1 MRLVSTTGKSR
12 ATLADAVLHP
22 FAADGSLYLPE
33 ATPVIPRAFFN
44 NMSEMT
50 IEEISYVVANTLLGE
65 DIASSKLKSIVESS
79 LTGAIP
85 IHRLDDTTA
94 IAELYHSPTL
104 AYKDVSTYFMCRA
117 INELRGIPRHP
128 NFIVATTGNTG
139 ASIANACHATRTGN
153 AIILYPYGTL
163 SRAQQ
168 SQFTTL
174 GSNVY
179 PVEVAGSIDDC
190 KTIIKQL
197 FADPEL
203 CAQYHLVSANTINI
217 LRIVPQV
224 FYFFYLWSRLGAES
238 KTPLD
243 IAVPSGNMSNLL
255 AGALAKKMGLPIGR
269 LIAGCN
275 ATGIALPSLLHG
287 DTGAASATLRRT
299 IASAMDSGRPTN
311 LPRLAALY
319 GGNTDLMRR
328 DISAYIVTDDDI
340 ATTILSTGDYA
351 IDPHTAVGLAAL
363 RSYGSANG
371 VALATAHPAKSL
383 DVMTTVTGRAV
394 ELPLQLTRF
403 MSRPKPSIHI
413 APTLAAIKRY
423 VLDTLT

>member
-12 ATLADAVLHP
+12 ASLAEAVLHP

-65 DIASSKLKSIVESS
+65 DIASSKLKSIVEST
-79 LTGAIP
+79 LTGAIR
-85 IHRLDDTTA
+85 IHRLDDSTA

-104 AYKDVSTYFMCRA
+104 AYKDISTYFMCRA
-117 INELRGIPRHP
+117 INELRGMPRHP

-139 ASIANACHATRTGN
+139 ASIANACHATHSGN
-153 AIILYPYGTL
+153 AIILYPHGTL

-179 PVEVAGSIDDC
+179 PVEVAGTIDDC

-224 FYFFYLWSRLGAES
+224 FYFFYLWSRLGAAS

-275 ATGIALPSLLHG
+275 ATGIALSSLLHDAPDAG
-287 DTGAASATLRRT
+287 ATLRRRT

-319 GGNTDLMRR
+319 GGNTELMRR
-328 DISAYIVTDDDI
+328 DIAAYIITDDEI

-383 DVMTTVTGRAV
+383 DVMTTVTGRAM

-423 VLDTLT
+423 VLDTLS

>member
-104 AYKDVSTYFMCRA
+104 AYKDISTYFMCRA

-299 IASAMDSGRPTN
+299 IAPAMDSGRPTN

-319 GGNTDLMRR
+319 GGNTDLMRS

-383 DVMTTVTGRAV
+383 DVMTSVTGKAM
-394 ELPLQLTRF
+394 ELPLQLTNF
-403 MSRPKPSIHI
+403 MTGKDQRQRIRPTYDAFRKI
-413 APTLAAIKRY
+413 L
-423 VLDTLT
+423 LDNH